1 LLKFAACQDLKYK
14 TKSIK
19 IKKIKNDEKRAITPR
34 WVIRFTSKLQGR

>member
-1 LLKFAACQDLKYK
+1 LKYK

-19 IKKIKNDEKRAITPR
+19 IKNKIDEKRAITPR